1 MKNGKI
7 RFLSGEDLEKTLPMA
22 EAIRAVKDAFLQLSN
37 GQAIVPLRTPMALT
51 DRDGGA
57 LFMPVHLPKS
67 EQIGLKAVS
76 IFPENPRKGL
86 PVIHALFLIMDGRD
100 AVMRKPRRKQP

>member
-57 LFMPVHLPKS
+57 LF
-67 EQIGLKAVS
+67 
-76 IFPENPRKGL
+76 
-86 PVIHALFLIMDGRD
+86 LIMDGRD

>member
-22 EAIRAVKDAFLQLSN
+22 EAIRAVKDAFLQLST

-51 DRDGGA
+51 DRDGGV
-57 LFMPVHLPKS
+57 LFMPVYLPKS
-67 EQIGLKAVS
+67 EQIGLKAVAS
-76 IFPENPRKGL
+76 FRRIP
-86 PVIHALFLIMDGRD
+86 GRD
-100 AVMRKPRRKQP
+100 CR

>member
-37 GQAIVPLRTPMALT
+37 GEDGFVGVLDLARSSGVTPAIVT
-51 DRDGGA
+51 
-57 LFMPVHLPKS
+57 
-67 EQIGLKAVS
+67 
-76 IFPENPRKGL
+76 
-86 PVIHALFLIMDGRD
+86 
-100 AVMRKPRRKQP
+100 PRRAPGIERLL

>member
-1 MKNGKI
+1 M
-7 RFLSGEDLEKTLPMA
+7 
-22 EAIRAVKDAFLQLSN
+22 KDAFLQLSN

-57 LFMPVHLPKS
+57 LFMPVYLPKS